1 MQILQISASEQVDE
15 SGDGV
20 LTFEEVCEWMQK
32 KELWNPE
39 KAGEVYTPPD
49 LSAEVHSL
57 DHSSAE
63 VGNRRA
69 MAALGILEESTV
81 RLVNLPETFRKARLR
96 LPCFQTVGA
105 DTLLLCHANRCTIC
119 Q

>member
-1 MQILQISASEQVDE
+1 MQMLQISPTPEQVDE

-69 MAALGILEESTV
+69 MAARGILEESTV
-81 RLVNLPETFRKARLR
+81 RLVNLPESTAPL
-96 LPCFQTVGA
+96 A
-105 DTLLLCHANRCTIC
+105 LLSNRWS
-119 Q
+119 